1 MISPPN
7 RLSSEFADQK
17 IIELNE
23 NQNKAVMLPENINA
37 LILAGAGSGKT
48 RVLTSRINY
57 LVSNKNHHIGEIL
70 AVTFT
75 NKAASE
81 MKQRL
86 SFLLMRPIERMWV
99 GTFHSLAHRLL
110 RSHPIEANLSP
121 TFQILDAQD
130 QYRIVKRLMKEN
142 GVDET
147 KFPIRKVQWFINQQK
162 DEGILPQNIDAGYNF
177 FVKQSA
183 KVFDLYEKHCQV
195 NDLVDFAGLL
205 VKSFELLKNNQ
216 TLLDYYQKKFRH
228 ILVDEFQDTNR
239 IQYQWIKILHNRS
252 NHVFCVGDD
261 DQSIYG
267 WRGARIENI
276 QKIENDF
283 SPIEVIKLEQNY
295 RSTGNILSASNAL
308 IANNKNRLEKSLW
321 TESGNG
327 DLINVFN
334 ARTETEEAQY
344 IIGEIQTQF
353 NQGRNL
359 DECAILY
366 RSNAQSR
373 VFEESLIKHNLNYR
387 IYGGL
392 RFFERAEIKDAMGYV
407 RLIEN
412 TSDSVAFERIVNFP
426 TRGVGLSTIE
436 KIRSYS
442 SENNMDLFQSSI
454 AIVEALPTRA
464 SNALQSFIHLIEAIN
479 DSTKNLTLSEKIDS
493 ILIQSG
499 LMTHYANDKTDK
511 AGSKREN
518 LDELV
523 TAATQY
529 VHEEGNEMN
538 ETQGFVALATL
549 DSSGESNQ
557 SNQKSVQ
564 LMTVHSAKG
573 LEFPVVFLVGLEE
586 DLFPSRQS
594 KDEPHL
600 LDEERRLCYV
610 GMTRAMKS
618 LTLSYASRRFLHGQS
633 FYSVNSRFLNEIPRK
648 FLNYIKNPNS
658 ESRTITYENNNSSAK
673 IVSSKSDSIYS
684 VGQVVKHSKFG
695 MGTIVNYEG
704 SGDSMRLQINFQK
717 AGTKWLISSYANL
730 EIV

>member
-1 MISPPN
+1 MISPP
-7 RLSSEFADQK
+7 
-17 IIELNE
+17 IIDGLNE
-23 NQNKAVMLPENINA
+23 KQQQSVALDEDINA

-48 RVLTSRINY
+48 RVLTHRIHY
-57 LVSNKNHHIGEIL
+57 LVSTKNYHVDDIL

-75 NKAASE
+75 NKAANE
-81 MKQRL
+81 MKERL
-86 SFLLMRPIERMWV
+86 SDLLRRPIGRMWV

-110 RSHPIEANLSP
+110 RTHPIEANLSP

-130 QYRIVKRLMKEN
+130 QFRIIKRLMKEN

-147 KFPIRKVQWFINQQK
+147 KFPIKKVQWFINQQK
-162 DEGILPQNIDAGYNF
+162 DEGILPHEIDAGYNF

-183 KVFDLYEKHCQV
+183 KVFDLYERHCQV

-205 VKSFELLKNNQ
+205 VKSYGLLKNNQ
-216 TLLDYYQKKFRH
+216 SLLEHYQNKFRH

-239 IQYQWIKILHNRS
+239 IQYQFIKILHNQT

-267 WRGARIENI
+267 WRGAKIENI

-283 SPIEVIKLEQNY
+283 KPIQVIKLEQNY

-308 IANNKNRLEKSLW
+308 IANNQNRLEKSLW
-321 TESGNG
+321 TESGDG
-327 DLINVFN
+327 DLINVLN

-344 IIGEIQTQF
+344 VVGEIQTQF

-373 VFEESLIKHNLNYR
+373 VFEESLIKQNLNYR

-392 RFFERAEIKDAMGYV
+392 RFFERAEIKDAMGYI

-412 TSDSVAFERIVNFP
+412 TSDNIAFERIVNFP
-426 TRGVGLSTIE
+426 TRGIGLSTIE
-436 KIRSYS
+436 KIRSYAN
-442 SENNMDLFQSSI
+442 ENQTNLFQSSI
-454 AIVEALPTRA
+454 AIVDSLPSRA
-464 SNALQSFIHLIEAIN
+464 ANALQSFIHLIEAIS
-479 DSTKNLTLSEKIDS
+479 DSSKNLILDEKVDS
-493 ILIQSG
+493 ILLQSG
-499 LMTHYANDKTDK
+499 LMSHYANDKSDK

-529 VHEEGNEMN
+529 VHEEDNEMN
-538 ETQGFVALATL
+538 EVQGFIALATL

-557 SNQKSVQ
+557 SNQSSVQ

-633 FYSVNSRFLNEIPRK
+633 FYSLSSRFLDEIPK
-648 FLNYIKNPNS
+648 SFLNYIKNESTENS
-658 ESRTITYENNNSSAK
+658 YQGYEKNTN
-673 IVSSKSDSIYS
+673 VSNKMIATSDSIYS
-684 VGQVVKHSKFG
+684 IGQVVKHAKFG
-695 MGTIVNYEG
+695 LGTILNYEG

>member
-1 MISPPN
+1 MISPP
-7 RLSSEFADQK
+7 
-17 IIELNE
+17 IIDGLNE
-23 NQNKAVMLPENINA
+23 KQQQSVALDEDINA

-48 RVLTSRINY
+48 RVLTHRIHY
-57 LVSNKNHHIGEIL
+57 LVSTKNYHVDDIL

-75 NKAASE
+75 NKAANE
-81 MKQRL
+81 MKERL
-86 SFLLMRPIERMWV
+86 SDLLRRPIGRMWV

-110 RSHPIEANLSP
+110 RTHPIEANLSP

-130 QYRIVKRLMKEN
+130 QFRIIKRLMKEN

-147 KFPIRKVQWFINQQK
+147 KFPIKKVQWFINQQK
-162 DEGILPQNIDAGYNF
+162 DEGILPHEIDAGYNF

-183 KVFDLYEKHCQV
+183 KVFDLYERHCQV

-205 VKSFELLKNNQ
+205 VKSYGLLKNNQ
-216 TLLDYYQKKFRH
+216 SLLEHYQNKFRH

-239 IQYQWIKILHNRS
+239 IQYQFIKILHNQN

-267 WRGARIENI
+267 WRGAKIENI

-283 SPIEVIKLEQNY
+283 KPIQVIKLEQNY

-308 IANNKNRLEKSLW
+308 IANNQNRLEKSLW
-321 TESGNG
+321 TESGDG
-327 DLINVFN
+327 DLINVLN

-344 IIGEIQTQF
+344 VVGEIQTQF

-373 VFEESLIKHNLNYR
+373 VFEESLIKQNLNYR

-392 RFFERAEIKDAMGYV
+392 RFFERAEIKDAMGYI

-412 TSDSVAFERIVNFP
+412 TSDNIAFERIVNFP
-426 TRGVGLSTIE
+426 TRGIGLSTIE
-436 KIRSYS
+436 KIRSYAN
-442 SENNMDLFQSSI
+442 ENQTNLFQSSI
-454 AIVEALPTRA
+454 AIVDSLPSRA
-464 SNALQSFIHLIEAIN
+464 ANALQSFIHLIEAIS
-479 DSTKNLTLSEKIDS
+479 DSSKNLILNEKVDS
-493 ILIQSG
+493 ILLKSG
-499 LMTHYANDKTDK
+499 LISHYANDKSDK

-529 VHEEGNEMN
+529 VHEEDNEMN
-538 ETQGFVALATL
+538 ETQGFIALATL

-557 SNQKSVQ
+557 SNQSSVQ

-633 FYSVNSRFLNEIPRK
+633 FYSLSSRFLDEIPK
-648 FLNYIKNPNS
+648 SFLNYIKNESTENS
-658 ESRTITYENNNSSAK
+658 YQGYEKNTN
-673 IVSSKSDSIYS
+673 VSNKMIATSDSIYS
-684 VGQVVKHSKFG
+684 IGQIVKHAKFG
-695 MGTIVNYEG
+695 LGTILNYEG
-704 SGDSMRLQINFQK
+704 SGDSMRLQINFQR